1 MAAVNVAHQKS
12 NGVNGHATS
21 AICSLED
28 FLDHPLDYIIVGERK
43 AGLVLAARLSENSN
57 IHVGVLEA
65 GQNGLGNM
73 LVSLHA
79 LFSKLLS
86 NPNYYWMLKLVPEVG
101 QSLPRP

>member
-1 MAAVNVAHQKS
+1 MAAVNVAHEKS
-12 NGVNGHATS
+12 IGGNGHATS
-21 AICSLED
+21 AICSLEY
-28 FLDHPLDYIIVGERK
+28 FLDHPLEYIIVGEGT

-65 GQNGLGNM
+65 GQNRVGNM
-73 LVSLHA
+73 LVSLPA

-86 NPNYYWMLKLVPEVG
+86 NPNYNWMLKLVPQVG